1 MRWPRAPAAG
11 PRRTPR
17 PRGARAAPAAGR
29 AHRDARH
36 VHVTVRDHLLVGADV
51 VMTASALLRHGV
63 GHAGVLL
70 DGLSGW
76 MARKG
81 FATVADARGLL
92 AVPADTDRAA
102 YERAGYVTMMRA
114 ANRCHRPW

>member
-1 MRWPRAPAAG
+1 MRSPRAPGAR

-17 PRGARAAPAAGR
+17 PRGARAASAAGGRPSRR
-29 AHRDARH
+29 APRTRRRTRSPAG
-36 VHVTVRDHLLVGADV
+36 GADV

-92 AVPADTDRAA
+92 AVPGDTDRAA
-102 YERAGYVTMMRA
+102 YARAGYVA
-114 ANRCHRPW
+114 